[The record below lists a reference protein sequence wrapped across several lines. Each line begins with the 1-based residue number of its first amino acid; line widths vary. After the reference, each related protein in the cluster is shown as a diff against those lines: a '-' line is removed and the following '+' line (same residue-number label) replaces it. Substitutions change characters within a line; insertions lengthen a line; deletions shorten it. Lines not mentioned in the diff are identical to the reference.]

1 MDDPAGVNLQTW
13 ARRALDWAA
22 NGGGLTPDAARL
34 EHFILRVGRAIP
46 LVLACGADLGPL
58 CRELDRLGASAFGVD
73 PSPEAVALARARYP
87 TGDLREGD
95 LRALPWPKSSFD
107 GAVVG
112 GAISRLSRADARV
125 ALVEIHRVLRMGAL
139 LSLDLIT
146 GEGQGFVQT
155 THGPLFECRW
165 NAHEFVADCETLDLQ
180 LLESTPLR
188 EGVSGLLFR
197 REY

>member
-1 MDDPAGVNLQTW
+1 MDDPAGVNLQTY

-22 NGGGLTPDAARL
+22 HGGGVVPHAARL
-34 EHFILRVGRAIP
+34 EHFILRIGRAIP

-73 PSPEAVALARARYP
+73 PSPEAVALALARYP
-87 TGDLREGD
+87 TGDVRGGD
-95 LRALPWPKSSFD
+95 LRALPWPATSFD
-107 GAVVG
+107 GAVTG
-112 GAISRLSRADARV
+112 GAISRLSRVDARV
-125 ALVEIHRVLRMGAL
+125 ALAEVHRVLRMGAL

-146 GEGQGFVQT
+146 GEGEGFVQT
-155 THGPLFECRW
+155 AHGPLFECRW
-165 NAHEFVADCETLDLQ
+165 NEREFVAACETLDLQ
-180 LLESTPLR
+180 LLESKPLR